1 MPDVSVFVNGR
12 EFSVACGAGEEDHL
26 VRLAAFVDKHVR
38 ELSHSSGAQAGEL
51 RLLLAA
57 SLVIADKYL
66 DAEKE
71 ISDLQ
76 KAVEEAKRKANTE
89 VEAVGPLVDTVAQR
103 IENIAVL
110 LENS

>member
-1 MPDVSVFVNGR
+1 MPEVSVFVNGR
-12 EFSVACGAGEEDHL
+12 EFSVACGTGEEDHL

-38 ELSHSSGAQAGEL
+38 ELSQSSGAQAGEL

-57 SLVIADKYL
+57 SLVVADKFL

-71 ISDLQ
+71 IENLR
-76 KAVEEAKRKANTE
+76 KAVAEAKRKANSE
-89 VEAVGPLVDTVAQR
+89 VEAVGPLVDNVAQR

-110 LENS
+110 LESS